1 MSYSIKYIA
10 AVTGAEFLQFRQ
22 DVTIEHLLPDSRRLI
37 FPATSLFFA
46 LKGPRR
52 DGHVFIADLYERGV
66 RNFIVSNKPD
76 TTPYPEAN
84 FLLVNDSV
92 QAMQQIAAMHR
103 RQFHIP
109 VIGITGS
116 NGKTIVKEWLNQ
128 LLMEKFNIVRSPKS
142 YNSQIGVP
150 LSVWQMNT
158 DHELAIFE
166 AGISIPGEMEK
177 LEKVIQPAIGIFTNI
192 GEAHG
197 EGFTSHRHKA
207 LEKAILFR
215 QCEKII
221 YNKDATLPYID
232 FTGRDHTLFRQD
244 AEFFSW
250 SRKENAT
257 LRIRK
262 EDRTADATTI
272 TASYQNEDV
281 NITIPFTDNASIDN
295 AITCWCTL
303 LLLGIPGTV
312 IQSSMRQLH
321 AVSMRLE
328 LKKGAGNCSIINDSY
343 SADISSL
350 KIALD
355 FLAQQK
361 QHAKKSVILS
371 DFLQGGMREDEMYKA
386 IADSLQQYNIYRFIG
401 VGPVIS
407 RHAAVIRESVKDASF
422 FVSTEELRKALP
434 HLHFRDEVIL
444 LKGARVF
451 EFEKIVQS
459 LEEKLHGTVLE
470 IDLNALAANVKTYQQ
485 LLQPGTRLM
494 AMVKAFAYGSGSYEI
509 ANTLQFHKVD
519 YLGVAYT
526 DEGVELRK
534 AGITIPIMVMNADDA
549 GFDGLVQHN
558 LEPVVY
564 DWNMLHHLEEYLRRE
579 GLGSFPV
586 HIEIETGMNRLGFAV
601 EEIELLAANLA
612 VGPFVVKSVFSHLA
626 ASEDPQHDQF
636 SEQQVR
642 LYEQACAVLQ
652 QYLPYPFLRHI
663 ANTAAIRRKPHW
675 QFDMVRLGIGM
686 YGIDSTIGPE
696 DESLPLQEVSTLK
709 STIAQIKHVR
719 EGETV
724 SYGRKGIAE
733 RDKVIATVRVG
744 YADGYPRSLSNGR
757 GRIWVSGR
765 LAPVIGVIC
774 MDMTMIDITG
784 IPGVKEGDEVTV
796 FGKEL
801 PVKEVAAWADTIPY
815 EILTGI
821 SQRVKRVY
829 YQD

>member
-10 AVTGAEFLQFRQ
+10 AVTGGEFLQFRQ
-22 DVTIEHLLPDSRRLI
+22 DAVVEHLLPDSRKLI
-37 FPATSLFFA
+37 FPASSLFFA
-46 LKGPRR
+46 VPGPRR
-52 DGHVFIADLYERGV
+52 DGHQFIVDLYERGV
-66 RNFIVSNKPD
+66 RNFIVSTRVD
-76 TTPYPEAN
+76 TIPLPEAN
-84 FLLVNDSV
+84 LLLVKDSIE
-92 QAMQQIAAMHR
+92 ALQQIAARHR
-103 RQFHIP
+103 KQFQIP

-128 LLMEKFNIVRSPKS
+128 LLMERFNIVRSPKS
-142 YNSQIGVP
+142 YNSQLGVP
-150 LSVWQMNT
+150 LSVWQMNAA
-158 DHELAIFE
+158 HELGIFE
-166 AGISIPGEMEK
+166 AGISRPGEMER
-177 LEKVIQPAIGIFTNI
+177 LEKVIQPSIGIFTNI

-197 EGFTSHRHKA
+197 EGFISHQHKA
-207 LEKAILFR
+207 QEKAILFKS
-215 QCEKII
+215 CEKVI
-221 YNKDATLPYID
+221 YNKDATFPYLD
-232 FTGRDHTLFRQD
+232 FNGRDRSLFRQD

-257 LRIRK
+257 LRIQHEQRK
-262 EDRTADATTI
+262 GEATEIRALYQGEDL
-272 TASYQNEDV
+272 SL
-281 NITIPFTDNASIDN
+281 TIPFTDSASIDN
-295 AITCWCTL
+295 AVTCCCVL
-303 LLLGIPGTV
+303 LIFGIPIDV
-312 IQSSMRQLH
+312 IQSSIQQLH

-328 LKKGAGNCSIINDSY
+328 LKKGIANSSIINDSY

-355 FLAQQK
+355 FLSQQQ
-361 QHAKKSVILS
+361 QHAKKTVILS
-371 DFLQGGMREDEMYKA
+371 DFLQGGMEEAELYKA
-386 IADSLQQYNIYRFIG
+386 IAASLQPYNIYRFIG
-401 VGPVIS
+401 VGPAIS
-407 RHAAVIRESVKDASF
+407 RNAEQISAVVKDASF
-422 FVSTEELRKALP
+422 FSSTEELRKALP
-434 HLHFRDEVIL
+434 HLHFRDEALL

-451 EFEKIVQS
+451 EFEKIVQL

-470 IDLNALAANVKTYQQ
+470 IDLNALAANVKAYQQ
-485 LLQPGTRLM
+485 LLQSGTHLM

-534 AGITIPIMVMNADDA
+534 AGITIPVMVMNADEND
-549 GFDGLVQHN
+549 FDSLVQHH

-564 DWNMLHHLEEYLRRE
+564 DMQILQQLESYLLRE
-579 GLGSFPV
+579 GLNGFPV
-586 HIEIETGMNRLGFAV
+586 HIEIETGMNRLGFAI
-601 EEIELLAANLA
+601 EEAEVLASILA
-612 VGPFVVKSVFSHLA
+612 DGPFIVKTVFSHLA
-626 ASEDPQHDQF
+626 ASEDPQHDPF
-636 SEQQVR
+636 SEHQVL
-642 LYEQACAVLQ
+642 LYLNACEVLQ
-652 QYLPYPFLRHI
+652 QQLSYPFLRHI
-663 ANTAAIRRKPHW
+663 ANTAAIRRKPQW

-686 YGIDSTIGPE
+686 YGIDNTDSNGFA
-696 DESLPLQEVSTLK
+696 LQEVSTLK
-709 STIAQIKHVR
+709 STIAQVKHIR

-733 RDKVIATVRVG
+733 QDKVIATVRVG

-757 GRIWVSGR
+757 GKMWVNGR

-784 IPGVKEGDEVTV
+784 IPGVKEGDEVIV

-821 SQRVKRVY
+821 SHRVKRVY